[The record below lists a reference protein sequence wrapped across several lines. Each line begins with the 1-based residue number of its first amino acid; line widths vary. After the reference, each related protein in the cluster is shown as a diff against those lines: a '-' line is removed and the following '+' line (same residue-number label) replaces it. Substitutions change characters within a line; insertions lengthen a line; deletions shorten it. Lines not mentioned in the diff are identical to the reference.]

1 MSNPNTSEE
10 SKEHSRQII
19 DDLENDPE
27 TQAQREQGDFAK
39 NEGNVIGGFKA
50 TLKSEYD
57 RAEVFN
63 GG

>member
-1 MSNPNTSEE
+1 MQALPNEILT
-10 SKEHSRQII
+10 QII

-50 TLKSEYD
+50 TLKSECACD
-57 RAEVFN
+57 EMWRC
-63 GG
+63 G